1 MKYVIIIPDGA
12 ADLPLDELDGRTPLE
27 AANIPTIDW
36 ISSNGKI
43 GTVCNVPKNL
53 PCGSDV
59 AILSLLGYDPRKCYT
74 GRAPLEA
81 AAIDLQV
88 APDEWIFRCNL
99 VTIIDRVMEDYC
111 AGHIS
116 TEEAGAVIDELNR
129 LIAGGRVKFYRG
141 VSYRHLMTFKG
152 ECDLKTPPPHD
163 IIGKGIDAYLPTGQG
178 ADVIRTLMERSGEVL
193 ANYEINTV
201 RRDLGENPATH
212 IWLWGQ
218 GKMPQLPSFAERFGI
233 RGVAITAVDLVRG
246 LAKLIGWDR
255 IEVEGATGYVDTNY
269 KGKGAA
275 AIEALDSYD
284 LVLVHVE
291 APDEAGVP
299 ASGDL
304 FGHLGSKLGRL
315 EGPQGKAGQSG
326 IVRVGQPFDEGPSEA
341 RSRRSSLVKQRVL
354 KAVGHPHGRSED
366 FEPKVQVP
374 GVNGPVEGPGQV
386 VALLIEAGQVAAGAA
401 SLRSSFE
408 IVGRGVVQ
416 GLAGGGPGLGTR
428 WAQAFGQQVGQFGI
442 AAPTDQLDCVATDLQ
457 AVVSNP
463 HAGG

>member
-12 ADLPLDELDGRTPLE
+12 AALPLDELDGRTPLE

-291 APDEAGVP
+291 APDEAGHN
-299 ASGDL
+299 ANYDQKIQAIEQIDR
-304 FGHLGSKLGRL
+304 F
-315 EGPQGKAGQSG
+315 
-326 IVRVGQPFDEGPSEA
+326 
-341 RSRRSSLVKQRVL
+341 
-354 KAVGHPHGRSED
+354 
-366 FEPKVQVP
+366 
-374 GVNGPVEGPGQV
+374 V
-386 VALLIEAGQVAAGAA
+386 VAPILEHLQAGGEDWRIMVLPDHPTPC
-401 SLRSSFE
+401 SLRTHTSDPVPFAIAGKRVASVLAEPFNE
-408 IVGRGVVQ
+408 KTAAAADLHIKQ
-416 GLAGGGPGLGTR
+416 G
-428 WAQAFGQQVGQFGI
+428 
-442 AAPTDQLDCVATDLQ
+442 CDLMEYFLRI
-457 AVVSNP
+457 P
-463 HAGG
+463 